1 MDGSPL
7 TTTLAPGTRN
17 NVTEVS
23 EAEAIRLA
31 QAGEERGF
39 EQLYRQHS
47 QRVYALCLRMVK
59 GNAADAEDLTQESFL
74 QLFRK
79 IGTFRGE
86 SAFSTWLHRLVFNIV
101 LMRLRRRHYQ
111 LFSLDEML
119 QPGENT
125 APLQRHIGVQDPRLS
140 GSVDRMDLEHA
151 LEQLPRGYKE
161 IFILHDVQ
169 GHEHTEIAAIRGC
182 SVGNSKSQL
191 HKARA
196 RLRQLLRTRVR
207 YHEERITERI
217 GSIVNA
223 AQTA

>member
-1 MDGSPL
+1 MDRSPL
-7 TTTLAPGTRN
+7 TKTLAHATSSA
-17 NVTEVS
+17 EVP

-31 QAGEERGF
+31 QQGEERGF

-59 GNAADAEDLTQESFL
+59 GNAAEAEDFTQESFL

-86 SAFSTWLHRLVFNIV
+86 SAFSTWLHRLVFNTV
-101 LMRLRRRHYQ
+101 LMRLRRRRYQ

-119 QPGENT
+119 EPGDNT
-125 APLQRHIGVQDPRLS
+125 APLQKYIGAPDPRLS
-140 GSVDRMDLEHA
+140 RTVERMDLEHA

-169 GHEHTEIAAIRGC
+169 GHEHKEIAVIRGC

-191 HKARA
+191 HKGRA
-196 RLRQLLRTRVR
+196 RLRQLLQAGVHR
-207 YHEERITERI
+207 HEHRITE
-217 GSIVNA
+217 SLDPMLNA